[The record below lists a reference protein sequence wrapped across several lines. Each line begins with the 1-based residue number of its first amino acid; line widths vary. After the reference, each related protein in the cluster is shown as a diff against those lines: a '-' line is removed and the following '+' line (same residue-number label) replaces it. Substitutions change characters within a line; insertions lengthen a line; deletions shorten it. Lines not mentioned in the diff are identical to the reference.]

1 MKFFKHNTTSIQE
14 EGLSRVLLEFGYEG
28 VGLYFA
34 IIERLTFA
42 EKPIN
47 TEVLK
52 SQLKVGKKLEKIW
65 KFLESLEIIYTKN
78 GETFSKL
85 CENFIETYEENK
97 NKTKKRVSQF
107 RDNQTDKKNVTC
119 YKQNCNALDKDIDKD
134 INNINI
140 INRDRDIEEIPQPN
154 LNFESIISNPKTYY
168 EKMISDDIFLLKR
181 CQFLNVDKSKILKLA
196 ELFFKKNDGVKKWE
210 NYGDFINHFSNWAAI
225 ESKNKSSGEF
235 ELLKPTKR
243 YESINLGKTQ

>member
-1 MKFFKHNTTSIQE
+1 MKFFKHSTTSIQE
-14 EGLSRVLLEFGYEG
+14 DGLDKVLLQFGYEG
-28 VGLYFA
+28 VGLYYA
-34 IIERLTFA
+34 IIERLTFS

-47 TEVLK
+47 TFVLK

-85 CENFIETYEENK
+85 CENFIESYEENK

-107 RDNQTDKKNVTC
+107 RDNQSERKNVTC
-119 YKQNCNALDKDIDKD
+119 YKQKSNALDKDIDKD

-140 INRDRDIEEIPQPN
+140 INRDKEEIPQPN
-154 LNFESIISNPKTYY
+154 LNYEPIISSPETYY
-168 EKMISDDIFLLKR
+168 NKMISDDDFLLKR
-181 CQFLNVDKSKILKLA
+181 CQFLAVDKNKIIKLA
-196 ELFFKKNDGVKKWE
+196 ESFFKKYDGVKKWE
-210 NYGDFINHFSNWAAI
+210 NYGDFITHFSNWAAI
-225 ESKNKSSGEF
+225 DKNKKSDEKF
-235 ELLKPTKR
+235 ELLKPTKS